1 MAETFQ
7 IVIDDTSPCLSYF
20 PFSDTLDGTP
30 DLAAGWNPYFT
41 DSGFPSTLG
50 AQGNGSSLHLTSLDG
65 AAFSFNWT
73 GE

>member
-1 MAETFQ
+1 MAETFH
-7 IVIDDTSPCLSYF
+7 IVIDDTSPNLSYF

-30 DLAAGWNPYFT
+30 ALAAGWNPYFT
-41 DSGFPSTLG
+41 NSSFPSSLG
-50 AQGNGSSLHLTSLDG
+50 AQGDGTSLHITSLDG